1 MVHRGLF
8 LYEYEYVS
16 NDNISEIF
24 GKPRR
29 VKIKLEGP
37 VVLSITRKR
46 GIMRMSR
53 VFCIAAAVAVC
64 AIVVTCN
71 KDSGAISPTPSPRH
85 VILSEGFE
93 GDNLDSSGYTKLYN
107 PRMYGPMSITTKA
120 AHKSTYSLTS
130 DSNNTG
136 LRKWLDN
143 PISDSIAGLEFYL
156 MAANAGQT
164 DFFAAIVTMGTSAGM
179 LNNGFSTVLGM
190 GIDKSDS
197 LWYTFQKYD
206 NPQADSDLVY
216 NNFAALE
223 FNKWYKCTMEYD
235 FAAQKLTCSLDDRV
249 VFTKGASG
257 IAKLDM
263 FITMR
268 DSLGAQGPKGY
279 FIDDITIYKR

>member
-1 MVHRGLF
+1 MR
-8 LYEYEYVS
+8 
-16 NDNISEIF
+16 
-24 GKPRR
+24 KKR
-29 VKIKLEGP
+29 VWT
-37 VVLSITRKR
+37 VT
-46 GIMRMSR
+46 MSR
-53 VFCIAAAVAVC
+53 VFDIIAAVAVGG
-64 AIVVTCN
+64 IVVTCN
-71 KDSGAISPTPSPRH
+71 NNPTTPPPHPRH

-93 GDNLDSSGYTKLYN
+93 GNNLDSAGYTKIYN
-107 PRMYGPMSITTKA
+107 PRAYGPMSITTNA
-120 AHKSTYSLTS
+120 AHSGTYSLTS

-136 LRKWLDN
+136 LRKWLDSA
-143 PISDSIAGLEFYL
+143 ISDSIAGLEFYL

-216 NNFAALE
+216 KNFAALE

-235 FAAQKLTCSLDDRV
+235 FAAQKLTYSLDDRV

-268 DSLGAQGPKGY
+268 DSVGAQGPKDY

>member
-1 MVHRGLF
+1 M
-8 LYEYEYVS
+8 
-16 NDNISEIF
+16 
-24 GKPRR
+24 
-29 VKIKLEGP
+29 
-37 VVLSITRKR
+37 RKKSVR
-46 GIMRMSR
+46 SVIMSQL
-53 VFCIAAAVAVC
+53 FCIIGVVAGGG
-64 AIVVTCN
+64 IVITCN
-71 KDSGAISPTPSPRH
+71 NNHNPTTPPPHPRN
-85 VILSEGFE
+85 VILFDGFE
-93 GDNLDSSGYTKLYN
+93 GNNLDSAGYTKLYN
-107 PRMYGPMSITTKA
+107 PRAYGPMSITNKA
-120 AHKSTYSLTS
+120 ARTGAYSLTS

-156 MAANAGQT
+156 MAAQSGQT

-179 LNNGFSTVLGM
+179 LDNGFSTVLGM

-206 NPQADSDLVY
+206 DPQADSDLVHKT
-216 NNFAALE
+216 FAALE

-235 FAAQKLTCSLDDRV
+235 FAAQKLTYSLDDRV
-249 VFTKGASG
+249 IFTKGASG

-268 DSLGAQGPKGY
+268 DSLGTQGSKDY